1 VTKKKRS
8 YFILFTLVLVFLGIM
23 IANIPALKSYIILL
37 EKEREDRRPQMLEIS
52 QRLSRTEAA
61 TVRRSYENAVGI
73 VSMSPSVGVSSFSG
87 TLFKHKNKFYVISV
101 AHGLVGTCEST
112 FVIIMTNDVVPC
124 GKIVIV
130 DHKKDYS
137 IIELKNMPE
146 HDISPTGVSLSRI
159 LFTSERQWN
168 RAVGLQNKIYYT
180 GFPNGTGPLTISG
193 EIIGF
198 QEDKYIFV
206 HSYAWS
212 GASGSGIFSSNGK
225 FLGVLLAVEVG
236 STNFGVQILEN
247 VVIILPETSIDW
259 SVLDNREQN
268 GTEANR

>member
-1 VTKKKRS
+1 MIREKRN
-8 YFILFTLVLVFLGIM
+8 YFILLTLVLVFLGIM
-23 IANIPALKSYIILL
+23 VTNIPVLKSHIVFL
-37 EKEREDRRPQMLEIS
+37 ENEIETAQPEMLEIS
-52 QRLSRTEAA
+52 RRLSWTEAN
-61 TVRRSYENAVGI
+61 TVRRSHENAVGI
-73 VSMSPSVGVSSFSG
+73 VSMSSFAGISSFSG
-87 TLFKHKNKFYVISV
+87 TIFKHRDKFYVISV
-101 AHGLVGTCEST
+101 AHGLVGTCKAT
-112 FVIIMTNDVVPC
+112 FIVLSNNLVVPC
-124 GKIVIV
+124 REVVII
-130 DHKKDYS
+130 DYKKDYS
-137 IIELKNMPE
+137 IIELGDMPE
-146 HDISPTGVSLSRI
+146 NSMSPISLNRI
-159 LFTSERQWN
+159 LFTSDRRWN

-236 STNFGVQILEN
+236 STNFGIQVLED

-268 GTEANR
+268 GIEAYRR